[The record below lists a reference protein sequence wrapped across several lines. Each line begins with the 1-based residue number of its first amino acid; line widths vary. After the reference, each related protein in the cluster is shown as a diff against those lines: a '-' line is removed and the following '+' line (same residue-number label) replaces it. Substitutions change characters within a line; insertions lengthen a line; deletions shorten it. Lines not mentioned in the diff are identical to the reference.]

1 MKGHE
6 PGLSLNCHDSSGRYM
21 DQLRMPLPRDGLP
34 VNYSWSNSG
43 ITWYSIRLLIDSQ
56 RHHYWTSGAEV
67 CPTPNIANWSW
78 STLPPWWDLPTLAKE
93 VLLMN
98 GPRYS
103 HMNWLFL
110 ICKSGSLSLGD
121 NGIQDHTRCVTF
133 RENLSPKNYFQWS
146 PSCRFQH
153 VLMVKWWMKD
163 LSMQPGPVKPRC
175 CS

>member
-1 MKGHE
+1 
-6 PGLSLNCHDSSGRYM
+6 
-21 DQLRMPLPRDGLP
+21 MPLPRAGLL

-67 CPTPNIANWSW
+67 CPTPNVSNWSW
-78 STLPPWWDLPTLAKE
+78 STLPPWWDLPALAKE

-98 GPRYS
+98 GLRYS

-121 NGIQDHTRCVTF
+121 NGIQDLKIIQGV
-133 RENLSPKNYFQWS
+133 SPSGKNFLRRIIQWS

-153 VLMVKWWMKD
+153 VLMVKWWMRE
-163 LSMQPGPVKPRC
+163 QPGPVKPRC